1 MSRCDPI
8 SVTSVG
14 QVHAFMGQGAPPNP
28 HISVIGAAWHPPMQL
43 TVALADRKIHSD
55 LYAISL
61 KRGDECWVA
70 YGRQVHDAQAG
81 TLLFLA
87 PGQSF
92 TPMAGEGGAASAES
106 AWTLVFHP
114 DLVAGSPLASR
125 LRDFSYFRY
134 TATEALHLDE
144 GERRTLTD
152 IVQGVEREASA
163 PPDAHAKDVLVAHL
177 DLFFSYC
184 QRFYARQFQSR
195 AQVQGGVL
203 DRLQRHLDAYLSSAR
218 PREEGLPT
226 VALCAKALGYSPD
239 YLSDLLREE
248 TGGNARD
255 HIHRALI
262 EAAKRRLASSR
273 ESVGEVA
280 HSLGFEQ
287 PQHFSKFF
295 KQKTGVSPGAWRG

>member
-1 MSRCDPI
+1 MSSREPI
-8 SVTSVG
+8 TISSVA
-14 QVHAFMGQGAPPNP
+14 QVHAFMGQAAPPHP
-28 HISVIGAAWHPPMQL
+28 HISVIGAAWHPPLRL
-43 TVALADRKIHSD
+43 TVPLADRKIHSD
-55 LYAISL
+55 LYAVSL

-81 TLLFLA
+81 TLLFLT

-92 TPMAGEGGAASAES
+92 TPMAGESGAAITDS

-114 DLVAGSPLASR
+114 DLVAGSSLAPR
-125 LRDFSYFRY
+125 LRDFGYFRY
-134 TATEALHLDE
+134 TATEALHLHE

-152 IVQGVEREASA
+152 IVQALEREASVA
-163 PPDAHAKDVLVAHL
+163 PDAHSKAVLVAHL
-177 DLFFSYC
+177 ELFFSYC
-184 QRFYARQFQSR
+184 QRFYARQFHSR

-203 DRLQRHLDAYLSSAR
+203 ARLQRHLDEYLSSAR
-218 PREEGLPT
+218 PSEEGLPT
-226 VALCAKALGYSPD
+226 VALCAKSLGYSPD

-248 TGGNARD
+248 TGGSARD

-262 EAAKRRLASSR
+262 EAAKRRLASTR

-287 PQHFSKFF
+287 PQHFSKLF
-295 KQKTGVSPGAWRG
+295 KQKTGSSPGAWRG